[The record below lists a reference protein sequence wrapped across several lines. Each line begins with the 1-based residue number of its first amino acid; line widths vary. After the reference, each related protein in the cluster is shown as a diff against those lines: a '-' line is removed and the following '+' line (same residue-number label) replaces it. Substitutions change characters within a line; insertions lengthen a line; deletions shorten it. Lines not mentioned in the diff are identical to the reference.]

1 MKVVFASTYEQELK
15 IKELIQNLYSKVFPL
30 YFPDEEI
37 KEFERMQVLH
47 TTTRHSEYFGTL
59 KEAYQIIASLQTI
72 ISILE
77 LPQLEDKYE
86 GVFVK
91 NVHTLEQFGLTFP
104 FSFSQFNGSKI
115 IKDEVLS
122 IYSKAA
128 NEILI

>member
-1 MKVVFASTYEQELK
+1 MKVVYASTHVQELK
-15 IKELIQNLYSKVFPL
+15 IKELIQTLYSNVFPL

-59 KEAYQIIASLQTI
+59 KEAYQVIASMQTI

-77 LPQLEDKYE
+77 LPQLDEKYE
-86 GVFVK
+86 GLFVK
-91 NVHTLEQFGLTFP
+91 NVYTLQEFGLTFP
-104 FSFSQFNGSKI
+104 FSFSQFCSSKM
-115 IKDEVLS
+115 IKDDVLS
-122 IYSKAA
+122 IYTKAA